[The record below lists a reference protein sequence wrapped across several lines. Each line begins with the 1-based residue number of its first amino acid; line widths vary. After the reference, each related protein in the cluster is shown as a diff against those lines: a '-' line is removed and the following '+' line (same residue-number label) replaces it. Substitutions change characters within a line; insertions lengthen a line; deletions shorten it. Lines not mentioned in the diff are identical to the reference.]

1 MGGAR
6 HPVPD
11 QLPRFDPAFS
21 PANSADDPHL
31 LRAIGRAWIWR
42 RRMEAGE
49 FAKVHDLAKA
59 VGLPERH
66 VCRQLRLAYLSP
78 TVLKRLTCG
87 PESLVVSLMSLVE
100 ATAAPWPE
108 QANKGP
114 G

>member
-59 VGLPERH
+59 VGLAERH
-66 VCRQLRLAYLSP
+66 VSGMSVAGSDWPICRPPSSNA
-78 TVLKRLTCG
+78 
-87 PESLVVSLMSLVE
+87 
-100 ATAAPWPE
+100 
-108 QANKGP
+108 
-114 G
+114 